1 MPGSVESVD
10 VIIDWQIL
18 KFSLIVRCGIQMS
31 KLPHPLPLSSSV
43 CLSVCLERLIEQ
55 RIQLDN

>member
-1 MPGSVESVD
+1 MPESVESVD

-18 KFSLIVRCGIQMS
+18 KFSLIVRYGIQMS
-31 KLPHPLPLSSSV
+31 KLPHPLPLSYSP
-43 CLSVCLERLIEQ
+43 CLSVCLGRLIGQ